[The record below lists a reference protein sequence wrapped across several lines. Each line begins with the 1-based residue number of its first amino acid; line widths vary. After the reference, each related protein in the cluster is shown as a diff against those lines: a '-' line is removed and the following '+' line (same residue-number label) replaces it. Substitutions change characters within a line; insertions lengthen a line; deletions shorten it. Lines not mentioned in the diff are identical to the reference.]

1 MSNCK
6 GCGGCCSTLLPCSNN
21 EIKTIR
27 HYIKRHK
34 IKPLQA
40 KGLDCPF
47 CDMSKKDKCM
57 IYPVRP
63 WICQLFFCD
72 RDRPKT
78 VPKNIHRE
86 LVNMQELFGRDG
98 NDKRGVYTQHE
109 R

>member
-6 GCGGCCSTLLPCSNN
+6 GCGGCCSTLLPCSKN

-47 CDMSKKDKCM
+47 CDMSKKKQVHDISCTALDLP
-57 IYPVRP
+57 IVFLR
-63 WICQLFFCD
+63 
-72 RDRPKT
+72 
-78 VPKNIHRE
+78 
-86 LVNMQELFGRDG
+86 
-98 NDKRGVYTQHE
+98 
-109 R
+109 